1 MKFSLN
7 KLLLGMLLPF
17 LNMQMGIVEGEGGG
31 ADDGDD
37 GDDDAEA
44 AKLAQKALDDAEAA
58 KGDKGK
64 TGISDS
70 EAKLLKDVMA
80 KKTALKEAND
90 NLSKLNE
97 QLKAFE
103 GIDPV
108 AVRALLKQ
116 QDDAETSKLEAQG
129 QWDKLKSQMA
139 ETHKAEMGGVQ
150 SKVSALELTL
160 QEQSTVISEL
170 TVGNAFS
177 TSEFIK
183 EELLLTPNK
192 TRAAYGNNFSYEDGT
207 IVGYDKPKGVTGR
220 TVLVDSSG
228 DPLSFEEALKKI
240 VDMDSDRDQI
250 LRSKVKQGSG
260 SKSTT
265 PKAKVV
271 DTGAGDEEV
280 TGRSRITGALNG
292 FLSGGK

>member
-7 KLLLGMLLPF
+7 KLLLSMLLPF
-17 LNMQMGIVEGEGGG
+17 LNMQMGIVEGEDGGT
-31 ADDGDD
+31 DDGDD
-37 GDDDAEA
+37 EAAAEA

-150 SKVSALELTL
+150 TKVSALELTL
-160 QEQSTVISEL
+160 QEQSAVISEL